1 MATKTYDGTGT
12 IQISFVSSDATDNV
26 LQVSKHL
33 AFGEYRD
40 GDDLV
45 VPSSNGSDYLTVLG
59 AYTQA
64 TRLDYIEYYGA
75 DDALIA
81 KRLVTENDTIP
92 NSNYHFF
99 AGTSQNDVIDGG
111 QADSISAT
119 GYLGDDQITGSKGSD
134 YLGGNEGDDALD
146 GDSGDDFVLGG
157 SGNDFLTAGDGN
169 DRLFGGGGDDD
180 EKDDY

>member
-1 MATKTYDGTGT
+1 MAIKIYDGSGT
-12 IQISFVSSDATDNV
+12 NQITFVAAGSTDNV
-26 LQVSKHL
+26 LQVSNYL
-33 AFGEYRD
+33 AFSEYRD
-40 GDDLV
+40 GNDLV
-45 VPSSNGSDYLTVLG
+45 VPSANGSDYLTVVG
-59 AYTQA
+59 AYADA

-119 GYLGDDQITGSKGSD
+119 GYSGDDQITGSKGSD
-134 YLGGNEGDDALD
+134 YLGAMKAMMLWTE
-146 GDSGDDFVLGG
+146 
-157 SGNDFLTAGDGN
+157 TAETT
-169 DRLFGGGGDDD
+169 LFQVVVVMTT
-180 EKDDY
+180 

>member
-1 MATKTYDGTGT
+1 MAIKIYDGSGT
-12 IQISFVSSDATDNV
+12 NEITFVAAGSTDNV
-26 LQVSKHL
+26 LQVSNYL

-40 GDDLV
+40 GDNLV
-45 VPSSNGSDYLTVLG
+45 VPSSNGSDHLTVVG
-59 AYTQA
+59 AYADA

-92 NSNYHFF
+92 NSDYHFF

-119 GYLGDDQITGSKGSD
+119 G
-134 YLGGNEGDDALD
+134 
-146 GDSGDDFVLGG
+146 
-157 SGNDFLTAGDGN
+157 
-169 DRLFGGGGDDD
+169 LFGR
-180 EKDDY
+180 